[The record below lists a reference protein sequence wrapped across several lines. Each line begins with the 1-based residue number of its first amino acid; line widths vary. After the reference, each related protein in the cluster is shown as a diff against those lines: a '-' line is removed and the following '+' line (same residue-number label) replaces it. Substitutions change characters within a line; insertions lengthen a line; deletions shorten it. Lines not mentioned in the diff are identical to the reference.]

1 MSKYTDKKF
10 RILDVTPE
18 EAAKIL
24 NKVNSTYDEVID
36 EFLKSGKQIGKIEID
51 GVSSATTYYGLRRT
65 VKRRKL
71 EQEIKVKGLNR
82 GVALLRLDKLKEGND
97 EKIK

>member
-18 EAAKIL
+18 EEAKLL
-24 NKVNSTYDEVID
+24 NKVNSTYDKVID
-36 EFLKSGKQIGKIEID
+36 EFLESGKQIGKIEID

-82 GVALLRLDKLKEGND
+82 GVALLRLDKLKEEKD

>member
-1 MSKYTDKKF
+1 LAKYTDKKF

-18 EAAKIL
+18 EEAKLL

-82 GVALLRLDKLKEGND
+82 GVALLRLDKLKEGKD